1 MTESAYLF
9 AAFAFF
15 VGTFIYGLL
24 VVLVWQK
31 HVKSEKDWVFLFT
44 MTALAVWCLTN
55 AIVSSLG
62 TVLEKPRNPFELL
75 LLQIAYP
82 VLYIVPPAI
91 RHLMV
96 LSQLSQRGCRK
107 WGNVALNYLGV
118 VPVVVHLLISS
129 RPLLEHY
136 GPAFSLLLFFYIPLT
151 LVEIRVR
158 PELRDGY
165 ARNLG
170 SRSVIWAGMGGALVL
185 VALPPFFCQSYPE
198 HADLIGLIG
207 KFGALPPALAIAYG
221 VLRYRFMDVVV
232 TRGLLYFL
240 LGGVFIVLYV
250 LAIQYGGPWLFPT
263 ADSHPV
269 AFAAG
274 VLFLLFIFHFFFHA
288 ARDGL
293 QKAIERSVFRHR
305 LRSAEILQGF
315 SQTLTAWSDL
325 EGLCRS
331 FTERVSESLELSCG
345 AILFAD
351 GTVYQTKLPS
361 QRRFLTQDD
370 AHRFRALLTPNKPRP
385 LVVDELVEGV
395 LKVKCREQGV
405 GLILP
410 LMCREQRGWLLLG
423 EKRSRRPFLSQEI
436 ALLETVCGQL
446 AMAADNLFLI
456 QAKVALEREM
466 QHREKLAAIGQL
478 AATVAHEI
486 RNPITGA
493 KCLLQ
498 QVEDELNG
506 PTQGKEYV
514 QLALEDLARVEQSV
528 SQLLSF
534 ARKEEFHF
542 AEQDMSD
549 MARVTLDRFSEQL
562 QNKDVELRL
571 SGSSSAP
578 ATIDEE
584 KLRRVLV
591 NLLTN
596 AVDAVNGNGLI
607 ELSVQASGPDVE
619 IRVSDNGR
627 GLSAEE
633 QARIFEP
640 FFTTKEK
647 GTGLGLAIAKKIVEG
662 HGGLMT
668 VASTLG
674 QGTIFTVTLPRHRPD
689 VRAAA

>member
-9 AAFAFF
+9 ATFAFF
-15 VGTFIYGLL
+15 IGTFIYGLL
-24 VVLVWQK
+24 AVLVWQK
-31 HVKSEKDWVFLFT
+31 KGKGEKDWVFLFA

-62 TVLEKPRNPFELL
+62 TVLEKPRNTFELF

-82 VLYIVPPAI
+82 ALYIVPPAI
-91 RHLMV
+91 RHTMV
-96 LSQLSQRGCRK
+96 LSQLSQQGWRK
-107 WGNVALNYLGV
+107 WANIILNYLGV
-118 VPVVVHLLISS
+118 IPVVVHLLVSS

-136 GPAFSLLLFFYIPLT
+136 GPAFSALLFFYIPLT
-151 LVEIRVR
+151 LAEIRVR
-158 PELRDGY
+158 RELRVGY
-165 ARNLG
+165 AKNLG

-185 VALPPFFCQSYPE
+185 VALPPFFCLSYPE
-198 HADLIGLIG
+198 HTDLLGLIG

-221 VLRYRFMDVVV
+221 VLRYRFMDVVL
-232 TRGLLYFL
+232 TRGLLYSS
-240 LGGVFIVLYV
+240 LGGLFIGLYV

-274 VLFLLFIFHFFFHA
+274 VLLLLFAFHFLFHVT
-288 ARDGL
+288 RDGL
-293 QKAIERSVFRHR
+293 QKAIDRCVFRHR
-305 LRSAEILQGF
+305 LRSAEMLRGF
-315 SQTLTAWSDL
+315 SQTLAAWSDL
-325 EGLCRS
+325 DGLCRS
-331 FTERVSESLELSCG
+331 FTKHVTESVGLSYG
-345 AILFAD
+345 VILFAD
-351 GTVYQTKLPS
+351 GTSYHTELSSRSPS
-361 QRRFLTQDD
+361 
-370 AHRFRALLTPNKPRP
+370 LLRGDTSRLRVLLAQEEPRP
-385 LVVDELVEGV
+385 LVVDELAEGS
-395 LKVKCREQGV
+395 LKASCREQRL

-410 LMCREQRGWLLLG
+410 LLCRERRGWLLLG
-423 EKRSRRPFLSQEI
+423 EKHSSRPFLSQEI
-436 ALLETVCGQL
+436 MLLEAICGQL

-456 QAKVALEREM
+456 QAKVALEREI
-466 QHREKLAAIGQL
+466 QHQEKLAAIGQL

-498 QVEDELNG
+498 QVESELSG
-506 PTQGKEYV
+506 SAQGTEYV
-514 QLALEDLARVEQSV
+514 QLALEDLARVERSV

-542 AEQDMSD
+542 TEQDVVD
-549 MARVTLDRFSEQL
+549 VVRTTLNRFTEHA
-562 QNKDVELRL
+562 QNGAVAFRL
-571 SGSSSAP
+571 DGAASVP

-584 KLRRVLV
+584 KFRRILV

-596 AVDAVNGNGLI
+596 ALDAVNSDGLVTV
-607 ELSVQASGPDVE
+607 SVQALGPDVE

-627 GLSAEE
+627 GLSSEE
-633 QARIFEP
+633 QERIFEP

-662 HGGLMT
+662 HGGRMT
-668 VASTLG
+668 VSSTLG
-674 QGTIFTVTLPRHRPD
+674 QGASFTVTLPRHRPD